1 MGHRT
6 RGLVF
11 HNESGVEIG
20 RLDGSRDEELFGAS
34 SVLIPRGAI
43 GRILREKAEREGIP
57 VFFGKRLVEIE
68 EGRDGI
74 RAVFEDGSEATASI
88 AVGCDGVHS
97 RTRRLLFPD
106 APAPRFGGL
115 LDTGGISRRVL
126 PNEDQ
131 VMHLVFG
138 RRAFFGYFAAPEGT
152 YWFSNVPW
160 SAGDESLAPITFEAW
175 RGRLLE
181 EYRDDP
187 EIVGEILREATAPL
201 GRWKLYEMPSLP
213 TGTDLPDR
221 RCRPRD
227 GAPCRPGRL
236 ARARGL
242 ARPRPLPSGPLG
254 AGGRLRSL
262 RKDAAASRRTGPRP
276 CPPQREFQSAGWRDR
291 AMVPRPHVA
300 ALSQGRGARRAAGL
314 RLPPA
319 VGGRLTRRSAFAP
332 NGGGDDGWPRRRARK
347 TSKRFSRREGPSARL
362 A

>member
-1 MGHRT
+1 MNARDVVIIGCGIAGPAAALFLRRAGFHPRIYEAAPGPRDEEGAFFNVAPNGMHVLGELGVEEEVRRMGHRT

-74 RAVFEDGSEATASI
+74 RAVFEDGSEAT
-88 AVGCDGVHS
+88 
-97 RTRRLLFPD
+97 
-106 APAPRFGGL
+106 
-115 LDTGGISRRVL
+115 
-126 PNEDQ
+126 
-131 VMHLVFG
+131 
-138 RRAFFGYFAAPEGT
+138 
-152 YWFSNVPW
+152 
-160 SAGDESLAPITFEAW
+160 
-175 RGRLLE
+175 
-181 EYRDDP
+181 
-187 EIVGEILREATAPL
+187 
-201 GRWKLYEMPSLP
+201 
-213 TGTDLPDR
+213 
-221 RCRPRD
+221 
-227 GAPCRPGRL
+227 
-236 ARARGL
+236 
-242 ARPRPLPSGPLG
+242 
-254 AGGRLRSL
+254 
-262 RKDAAASRRTGPRP
+262 RP
-276 CPPQREFQSAGWRDR
+276 CPPQREFQSAGWRAR

-347 TSKRFSRREGPSARL
+347 TSKRFSRREGPSARR